1 MTAAAAPSAV
11 PEDRPLGRRPLR
23 TAEFLVVDTETN
35 GLGGDG
41 CELTEV
47 GAVLVGGG
55 ELHDRWESLLQVR
68 APLSRSI
75 QRFTG
80 ITQEMVD
87 EAPAADVTLAELA
100 ELLQGRVLVAHN
112 ASFDRRVLKQAF
124 GRAGVSWPDPPA
136 LCTVAMARRLA
147 PLVRQRKL
155 ALLADALGIPVEVTH
170 RALADA
176 ETCARIFCAL
186 LPRLCATAGTIDEAA
201 AALGPAR
208 PNRKPAARG
217 RTDGGVSMRGVRRR
231 APDLSGLPDAPGV
244 YLFRNA
250 SGQPLYVGK
259 SVRLRSRA
267 RAHFAPSSPDTGW
280 VAQVEVADHVQTP
293 SELGALLEEHRL
305 IRELRPPGNARGK
318 HDPDRWVYL
327 RCRLDIAFPVLE
339 IAPEPAEGLA
349 VNVGPLQGRHTAV
362 ELMEQ
367 LNSLFSLRHCGRS
380 LPKRPWPSAY
390 GQMGRCLSPCLGD
403 LDPNAYR
410 RRLDAALALFSDT
423 AGGPAAVLGHV
434 DALVAAAAEARA
446 FERAAWL
453 RRRRERLAVLLER
466 LGRAVHAAHA
476 RPELIVAPSLP
487 TGQADAVWTV
497 GGRIVRR
504 AAVGSLAELQEGT
517 DQVLAAG
524 ARVRG
529 PQHLT
534 REDVAQSRIVATWCV
549 AQDPP
554 RLALDPPPS
563 KAALAALAADAGLP
577 ELGVA
582 PPYAARPAPAP
593 VSRRAWR
600 ADVRASTPVRRTPGQ
615 GRGSMTL
622 PFDLPA
628 ATAPDAHGRTDS
640 CRR

>member
-1 MTAAAAPSAV
+1 MTPAAPASVPRHALGASA
-11 PEDRPLGRRPLR
+11 LR
-23 TAEFLVVDTETN
+23 TAEFLAVDTETN
-35 GLGGDG
+35 GLGGER

-55 ELHDRWESLLQVR
+55 ELHDRWESLMRVR

-87 EAPAADVTLAELA
+87 EAPAAEFTLAGFA
-100 ELLQGRVLVAHN
+100 ELMQGRVLVAHN
-112 ASFDRRVLKQAF
+112 ASFDRRVLHQAF
-124 GRAGVSWPDPPA
+124 GRAGLAWPDPPV

-176 ETCARIFCAL
+176 ETCARVFCAL
-186 LPRLCATAGTIDEAA
+186 LPRLCATAATVDEAV
-201 AALGPAR
+201 AALGPAK
-208 PNRKPAARG
+208 PNRRPAARG

-231 APDLSGLPDAPGV
+231 APDLSALPDAPGV

-250 SGQPLYVGK
+250 AGQPLYVGK

-305 IRELRPPGNARGK
+305 IRDLRPPGNARGK

-327 RCRLDIAFPVLE
+327 RCRLDIAYPVLE
-339 IAPEPAEGLA
+339 VADRPAEGLA
-349 VNVGPLQGRHTAV
+349 VNVGPLRGRHTAV

-367 LNSLFSLRHCGRS
+367 LNSLFALRHCGRT
-380 LPKRPWPSAY
+380 LPKRAWPSAY
-390 GQMGRCLSPCLGD
+390 GQMGRCMSPCLGD

-410 RRLDAALALFSDT
+410 GRLDDALALFADR
-423 AGGPAAVLGHV
+423 AGGTAAVLSHV
-434 DALVAAAAEARA
+434 DALVQAASAAQA

-466 LGRAVHAAHA
+466 LGRTVQAVHA

-487 TGQADAVWTV
+487 VGHADAVWFV
-497 GGRIVRR
+497 GGRVVRR
-504 AAVGSLAELQEGT
+504 AVVGSLAELQEGT
-517 DQVLAAG
+517 AAVLARGVHAS
-524 ARVRG
+524 G

-534 REDVAQSRIVATWCV
+534 SDDVAVARIVATWCA

-554 RLALDPPPS
+554 TLALDPPPTGQ
-563 KAALAALAADAGLP
+563 ALAGLAAAAGLP
-577 ELGVA
+577 ERSR
-582 PPYAARPAPAP
+582 PPSIVAPAP
-593 VSRRAWR
+593 LQRRSRR
-600 ADVRASTPVRRTPGQ
+600 ADVRASAARHVPGQ
-615 GRGSMTL
+615 VREGLRL
-622 PFDLPA
+622 PLDLP
-628 ATAPDAHGRTDS
+628 PPVDPSAHDRTDPAWTT
-640 CRR
+640 